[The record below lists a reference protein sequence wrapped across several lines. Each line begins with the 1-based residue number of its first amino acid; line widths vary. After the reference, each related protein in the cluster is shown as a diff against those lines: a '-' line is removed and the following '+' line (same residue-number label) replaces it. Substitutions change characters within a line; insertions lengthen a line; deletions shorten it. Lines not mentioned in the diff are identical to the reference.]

1 MSQRVSNGFNPR
13 RDAIP
18 SDARKKVVSLPRLWP
33 PSFCP
38 FGLAEVV
45 LVD

>member
-1 MSQRVSNGFNPR
+1 MSPRVSNGFNPR

-18 SDARKKVVSLPRLWP
+18 SDARKKVVSKPAFRSE
-33 PSFCP
+33 SFYP